1 MGRIR
6 EHIRRLWERVRKRIA
21 AVTAAVLVLTFSL
34 AGLYGVLN
42 TVLVT
47 DSYGNRKML
56 ITAEQDPVALMNLS
70 GIVAKEYDNYFY
82 TTYSGNQMS
91 LDIQRA
97 FDVSVQVDGE
107 VRTAHLT
114 GGTVQDALAEA
125 GVTLGV
131 HDYTEP
137 LLHSAVDENTAV
149 TVHRV
154 VYQDVVTEEEIPYEV
169 EYEYSSLLYRKRWYQ
184 KTLRAGEPG
193 VKQITSRERWVD
205 GVLES
210 SQVVDVSTAVEPV
223 SQLVLAYGPVPV
235 SDVAA
240 PEGVTVENNVPSR
253 YSRVITG
260 ARCAG
265 YSSGGGRGASG
276 LGLYAGTVAVDPN
289 VIPYGTMMYITSA
302 DGSFVYG
309 FAIATDTGT
318 AVREGVIT
326 ADLYYETYEESVLS
340 AIQYL
345 NIYIL

>member
-1 MGRIR
+1 MGRKR
-6 EHIRRLWERVRKRIA
+6 ERVWRIWERTRGRVA
-21 AVTAAVLVLTFSL
+21 AVTAATLVLGLSL
-34 AGLYGVLN
+34 SGLCGVLN

-56 ITAEQDPVALMNLS
+56 ITAEQDPIALMNLS

-97 FDVSVQVDGE
+97 FDVQIQVDGE
-107 VRTAHLT
+107 TRAAHLT

-137 LLHSAVDENTAV
+137 LLHSAVTEDTV
-149 TVHRV
+149 ITVHRV
-154 VYQDVVTEEEIPYEV
+154 LYQDVVTEEEVPYAT
-169 EYEYSSLLYRKRWYQ
+169 EYQYSSLLHRKRWYQ
-184 KTLRAGEPG
+184 ETLRAGEPG

-210 SQVVDVSTAVEPV
+210 SQIVEETMTVEPV

-235 SDVAA
+235 SDIPA
-240 PEGVTVENNVPSR
+240 PEGITIENNVPSSYR
-253 YSRVITG
+253 SVITN

-265 YSSGGGRGASG
+265 YSSSGGRGSSG
-276 LGLYAGTVAVDPN
+276 LGLYAGTVAVDPKI
-289 VIPYGTMMYITSA
+289 IPYGTLMYITSA

-318 AVREGVIT
+318 AVQEGIIT
-326 ADLYYETYEESVLS
+326 ADLYYETYEESVLF
-340 AIQYL
+340 AIKHL